1 MANYLENSDAIQKNI
16 LQYLGTNPEDVRSLS
31 RLKIAKPSI
40 VPVSFKELENQHHT
54 LFCKDFNKLL
64 ALDTEVLKS
73 QINNRLNSFKQEYQK
88 QNFYYNATNPE
99 TARVYIDVE
108 KKYPFISW
116 LNYFKIDVPE
126 LWNESLY
133 RTSIQ
138 LMLDIDNET
147 PVNQPINE
155 TRIDDLI
162 KELGRANDTT
172 SLDDV
177 LDYEL
182 EELGDED
189 KAYIQSKFSE
199 FEKKVLISVYMAIMS
214 CHPTELNGGKRRT
227 KRHRQKGK
235 RKSISRNTRKTRKG
249 RNTRKRRT
257 KN

>member
-31 RLKIAKPSI
+31 RLKIAKRSI
-40 VPVSFKELENQHHT
+40 VPVSFKELENQHHD
-54 LFCKDFNKLL
+54 LFCKDLNKLL

-99 TARVYIDVE
+99 TAGVSNDVE
-108 KKYPFISW
+108 KKYPFIAW
-116 LNYFKIDVPE
+116 LNYFNIDVPE

-147 PVNQPINE
+147 PINQPINE
-155 TRIDDLI
+155 TRMDDLI

-172 SLDDV
+172 SLDD
-177 LDYEL
+177 LPAHEL

-189 KAYIQSKFSE
+189 KAYIQTKFSE
-199 FEKKVLISVYMAIMS
+199 FGKKVLISVYMAIMS
-214 CHPTELNGGKRRT
+214 CDPTELNGGKNKRQRRRT
-227 KRHRQKGK
+227 KRHNQKSK
-235 RKSISRNTRKTRKG
+235 QKSRKTRKTG
-249 RNTRKRRT
+249 KTRKT
-257 KN
+257 